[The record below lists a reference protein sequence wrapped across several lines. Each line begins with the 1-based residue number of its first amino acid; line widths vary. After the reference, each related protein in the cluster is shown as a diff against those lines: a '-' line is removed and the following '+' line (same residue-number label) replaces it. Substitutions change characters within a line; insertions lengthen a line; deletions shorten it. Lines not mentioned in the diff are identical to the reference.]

1 MYEIERKFLIH
12 NNIEEI
18 LEDSI
23 CLSMIHQSYLFNDG
37 EREER
42 IRKSENTYFKIIA
55 KNGVLKNISE
65 NQFNENPDVG
75 SYITETEYTFTEKIG
90 NGEKRIENEK
100 VINKSAYDCLLKD
113 KISNTLYK
121 SRYVFEDEHE
131 DIKEIVVDVYNNKTM
146 VAEIEYKTD
155 KTDYIPKWLNKYI
168 IKDVTGM
175 KEYSNKKMAFEGV

>member
-18 LEDSI
+18 LEDSV
-23 CLSMIHQSYLFNDG
+23 CLSMVHQSYLFDDG

-55 KNGVLKNISE
+55 KNGILKNISE
-65 NQFNENPDVG
+65 NKFNENPDIG

-90 NGEKRIENEK
+90 NGLKRIENEK
-100 VINKSAYDCLLKD
+100 VINKSTYDNYLKE

-121 SRYVFEDEHE
+121 TRYFFEE
-131 DIKEIVVDVYNNKTM
+131 DNEEVKEVIVDVYNNKTM
-146 VAEIEYKTD
+146 VAEIEYKTE
-155 KTDYIPKWLNKYI
+155 KTDYIPESINKYI
-168 IKDVTGM
+168 LQDVTGM